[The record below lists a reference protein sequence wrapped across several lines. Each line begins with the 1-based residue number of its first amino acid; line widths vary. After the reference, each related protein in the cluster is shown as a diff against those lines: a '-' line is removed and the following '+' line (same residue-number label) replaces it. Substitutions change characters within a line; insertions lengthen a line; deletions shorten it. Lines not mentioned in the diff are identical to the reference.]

1 MIESY
6 TFGRMEVNGHT
17 YTSDL
22 IIYPDKIPQDSWWR
36 DTGHRLSLKDIQDVL
51 KEKPEVIIIG
61 TGFTGLMKVEE
72 EVKQYAQDNMIVL
85 VIKKT
90 KNAVQNFNEIATKKK
105 TVGAF
110 HLTC

>member
-22 IIYPDKIPQDSWWR
+22 ILYPDKVQDSWWR
-36 DTGHRLSLKDIQDVL
+36 ETGHRLSLKDIKDVL
-51 KEKPEVIIIG
+51 KEEPEVIIIG

-72 EVKQYAQDNMIVL
+72 EVKQYAQDNGIVL

-90 KNAVQNFNEIATKKK
+90 KKAVQNFNEIAAKKK